1 MSPREAAA
9 FQDVSLYC
17 ERDVQVFCE
26 GAPETVDFLLM
37 PPAPSLHELESFID
51 GMIQS
56 TLRMPSSDSGG
67 FLLIMEETHAAPVS
81 MEDRTMH
88 HVLSEIVQQ
97 TPPEKMPCTAKRIAD
112 HGNFLLAVKTEDASE
127 PEVRMARRLSE
138 VTPEVLQEHKQ
149 SLLPFGADRNACL
162 RNAYSQTHL
171 TVSCG
176 RSIHRLDQIRG
187 SQYEA
192 RVQLEADRATVLVNL
207 AALYFLV
214 LATGLVIYGRRR
226 KDIRAKRRLTR
237 DILQAIYSKPYLKKA
252 VETELGGASVGH
264 VPPLPTPVLWRMGFL
279 GRKLKDAFRTYR
291 VIRLTF
297 VMVVA
302 TCFVVAP
309 LSTLPFVVS
318 YGFFVFATAL
328 LGPKPPEIC
337 VCCCCHASTQDA
349 ENGTLTVEQEC
360 CNCCMGTGV
369 CSVDCASCCT
379 PTGDAETGD
388 YCNKTKGCCGCCCC
402 KSGDKVEG
410 CCGKGCCCCCKSGDK
425 LEGCCC
431 SCCNSGS
438 KIEGWGSAGGACG
451 MKKEES
457 ASNLVVYEGV
467 PMQIV

>member
-1 MSPREAAA
+1 MIDPVSTTSMSPREAAA

-17 ERDVQVFCE
+17 ERDVQVLCE
-26 GAPETVDFLLM
+26 GAPDAVDFLLM

-56 TLRMPSSDSGG
+56 TLRMPSSESGG
-67 FLLIMEETHAAPVS
+67 FLLIMEETHVAPS
-81 MEDRTMH
+81 MEDRTVH
-88 HVLSEIVQQ
+88 HVLAEIGQQ
-97 TPPEKMPCTAKRIAD
+97 TPPDKVPCTAKRIAD
-112 HGNFLLAVKTEDASE
+112 HGNFLLAFKTEDASE

-138 VTPEVLQEHKQ
+138 VTPEVLLEHKQ

-162 RNAYSQTHL
+162 RNAYAQAHL

-192 RVQLEADRATVLVNL
+192 RVQLEEDRAVVLVNL

-214 LATGLVIYGRRR
+214 LATGLVIYWRRR

-237 DILQAIYSKPYLKKA
+237 EILQAIYSKPYLKKA
-252 VETELGGASVGH
+252 VEKELGGASVGH
-264 VPPLPTPVLWRMGFL
+264 VPPLPTPVLWRMGLL
-279 GRKLKDAFRTYR
+279 GHKLKDAFRTYR

-309 LSTLPFVVS
+309 LSTLPFVVG
-318 YGFFVFATAL
+318 YGTFVFVTAL
-328 LGPKPPEIC
+328 VGPKPPEIC

-349 ENGTLTVEQEC
+349 EDGTLTVEQEC

-379 PTGDAETGD
+379 PTADAETG
-388 YCNKTKGCCGCCCC
+388 GCCCTSGDKLDGCCGDGCCCC
-402 KSGDKVEG
+402 KSSDTLEG
-410 CCGKGCCCCCKSGDK
+410 CCGEGCCCCKPDDK
-425 LEGCCC
+425 AEGCCP
-431 SCCNSGS
+431 
-438 KIEGWGSAGGACG
+438 ADGACG
-451 MKKEES
+451 MKKEEKP
-457 ASNLVVYEGV
+457 SNLVVYEGV